1 MVLLQGPRG
10 YARGRDV
17 LRLGQKRR
25 DAMQEALEL
34 GRGVIHPW
42 HLDHF
47 GHMNVRHYAPFFDD
61 AVYHIWA
68 RMGLGYAMMQEVHGL
83 HMVTAE
89 ARTSFVKELRA
100 GDLVV
105 ITGAVARIGTK
116 SCTLAFSMRHA
127 ESGAEHARYEV
138 VEVMFDPA
146 TRRAAPMPGAIRAR
160 LAQWVQA

>member
-1 MVLLQGPRG
+1 
-10 YARGRDV
+10 
-17 LRLGQKRR
+17 
-25 DAMQEALEL
+25 MQERLEL

-68 RMGLGYAMMQEVHGL
+68 RMGLGYAMMQDQHRL

-89 ARTSFVKELRA
+89 ARTSFIKELQA

-105 ITGAVARIGTK
+105 ITGAVSRIGTK
-116 SCTLAFSMRHA
+116 SCTLVLEMRHA
-127 ESGAEHARYEV
+127 ETGAEHARYEV
-138 VEVMFDPA
+138 VEVMFDA
-146 TRRAAPMPGAIRAR
+146 QTRRAAPMPEAIREK
-160 LAQWVQA
+160 LAAWVRA

>member
-1 MVLLQGPRG
+1 
-10 YARGRDV
+10 
-17 LRLGQKRR
+17 
-25 DAMQEALEL
+25 MQEAMEL

-68 RMGLGYAMMQEVHGL
+68 RMGLGYAMMQAEHGL

-89 ARTSFVKELRA
+89 ARTSFVKELTA

-127 ESGAEHARYEV
+127 ETGAEHARYEV

-146 TRRAAPMPGAIRAR
+146 TRRAAPMPEAIRAR
-160 LAQWVQA
+160 LAEWVQA

>member
-1 MVLLQGPRG
+1 
-10 YARGRDV
+10 
-17 LRLGQKRR
+17 
-25 DAMQEALEL
+25 MQDALEL

-68 RMGLGYAMMQEVHGL
+68 RMGLGYAMMLAEHRL

-89 ARTSFVKELRA
+89 ARTSFVKELVA

-105 ITGAVARIGTK
+105 ITGGVARIGTK
-116 SCTLAFSMRHA
+116 SCTLALSMCHA
-127 ESGAEHARYEV
+127 ETGAEHARYDV
-138 VEVMFDPA
+138 VEVMFDPK
-146 TRRAAPMPGAIRAR
+146 TRRAAPIPAAIREQLAR
-160 LAQWVQA
+160 WLQR